1 MYYRHKSNVLK
12 LEVSTSQLEGALQPE
27 GSALPL
33 KGSGLQLEGSF
44 LQLKGCVHLISTD
57 SMMKDEKQQRNHLH
71 D

>member
-44 LQLKGCVHLISTD
+44 LQLERLCAPDKHRFN
-57 SMMKDEKQQRNHLH
+57 DER
-71 D
+71 